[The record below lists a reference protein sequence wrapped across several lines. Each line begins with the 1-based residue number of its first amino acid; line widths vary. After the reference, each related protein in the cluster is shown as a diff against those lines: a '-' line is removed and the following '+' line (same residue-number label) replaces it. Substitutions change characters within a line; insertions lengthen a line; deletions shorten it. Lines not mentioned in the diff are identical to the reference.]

1 MKITKN
7 SILQI
12 LQILW
17 NSIKKNSIEHMEQ
30 IIDTEFVLSYL
41 RDCDHCHRD
50 KPLLKTP
57 T

>member
-7 SILQI
+7 GILQI